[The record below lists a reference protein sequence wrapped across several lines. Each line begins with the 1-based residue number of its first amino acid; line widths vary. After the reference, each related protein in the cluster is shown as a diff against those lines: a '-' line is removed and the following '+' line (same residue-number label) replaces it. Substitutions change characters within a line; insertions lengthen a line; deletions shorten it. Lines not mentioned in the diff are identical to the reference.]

1 MRPGSRSLGRRSMVA
16 GLVALATVAVLGV
29 TPALALDLDGAKA
42 QGWIGERRD
51 GYVGLADAAAS
62 AEARGLV
69 DQVNAERR
77 AAYESVARQNGV
89 PREQVEALAGQKLIG
104 RAAGGTFVMDAA
116 GRWIRK

>member
-1 MRPGSRSLGRRSMVA
+1 MRRGSKVLGRRSLMTLLA
-16 GLVALATVAVLGV
+16 GLATAAALGPR
-29 TPALALDLDGAKA
+29 PALALDLDAAKA

-51 GYVGLADAAAS
+51 GYVGLVDAGAP
-62 AEARGLV
+62 AEARALV

-89 PREQVEALAGQKLIG
+89 PREQVEVLAGQKLIA
-104 RAAGGTFVMDAA
+104 RAAPGTFVMDAA